1 MSLIISH
8 KMEKEVTKT
17 KKVVVKKEAKAAK
30 VVKAPKTETKV
41 VETPKVDKSRFAII
55 EINKQQEKVYEGEAL
70 DVLSI
75 KGDKFTFEN
84 VLAVVTEK
92 EAVFGK
98 PYIKGAS
105 VLAHKV
111 NDFKDKKIRT
121 ETFKAKSRYRKV
133 TGSRQSMSKLM
144 IDKIN
149 A

>member
-1 MSLIISH
+1 
-8 KMEKEVTKT
+8 MEKEVTKT

-30 VVKAPKTETKV
+30 VVKAPKTEAKAKV
-41 VETPKVDKSRFAII
+41 IETPKVDKSRFAII

-84 VLAVVTEK
+84 VLAVVTDK

-98 PYIKGAS
+98 PYIKGAV

-111 NDFKDKKIRT
+111 NDFKDKKVRT

-133 TGSRQSMSKLM
+133 TGSRQSMSKIM

>member
-1 MSLIISH
+1 
-8 KMEKEVTKT
+8 MEKEVTKT

-55 EINKQQEKVYEGEAL
+55 EINKQQEKVYEGETL

>member
-1 MSLIISH
+1 
-8 KMEKEVTKT
+8 MEKEVTKT

-30 VVKAPKTETKV
+30 VVKAPKTEAKVKV

-84 VLAVVTEK
+84 VLAVVTDK

-98 PYIKGAS
+98 PYIKGAV

-111 NDFKDKKIRT
+111 NDFKDKKVRT

>member
-55 EINKQQEKVYEGEAL
+55 EINKQQEKVFEGESL

-84 VLAVVTEK
+84 VLAVVTDK

-98 PYIKGAS
+98 PYIKGAV

-111 NDFKDKKIRT
+111 NDFKDKKVRT

>member
-1 MSLIISH
+1 
-8 KMEKEVTKT
+8 MEKEVTKT
-17 KKVVVKKEAKAAK
+17 KKVVVKKEAK
-30 VVKAPKTETKV
+30 VVKAPKVAVAKTEVKK
-41 VETPKVDKSRFAII
+41 VETPKADKSRFAII

-111 NDFKDKKIRT
+111 NDFKDKKVRT

>member
-1 MSLIISH
+1 
-8 KMEKEVTKT
+8 MEKEVTKT
-17 KKVVVKKEAKAAK
+17 KKTVVKKEAKSAK
-30 VVKAPKTETKV
+30 VVKDPKTETKV

-55 EINKQQEKVYEGEAL
+55 EINKQQEKVFEGETL

-84 VLAVVTEK
+84 VLAVVTDK

-98 PYIKGAS
+98 PYIKGAV

-111 NDFKDKKIRT
+111 DDFKDKKIRT

>member
-55 EINKQQEKVYEGEAL
+55 EINKQQEKVFEGESL

-98 PYIKGAS
+98 PYIKGAV

-111 NDFKDKKIRT
+111 NDFKDKKVRT

>member
-1 MSLIISH
+1 
-8 KMEKEVTKT
+8 MEKEVTKT

-30 VVKAPKTETKV
+30 VVKAPKTEAKAKV

-84 VLAVVTEK
+84 VLAVVTDK

-98 PYIKGAS
+98 PYIKGAV

-111 NDFKDKKIRT
+111 NDFKDKKVRT

>member
-1 MSLIISH
+1 
-8 KMEKEVTKT
+8 MEKEVTKT

-30 VVKAPKTETKV
+30 VVKAPKAETKV

-55 EINKQQEKVYEGEAL
+55 EINKQQEKVFEGESL

-98 PYIKGAS
+98 PYIKGAV

-111 NDFKDKKIRT
+111 NDFKDKKVRT

>member
-1 MSLIISH
+1 
-8 KMEKEVTKT
+8 MEKEVTKT

-55 EINKQQEKVYEGEAL
+55 EINKQQEKVFEGESL

-84 VLAVVTEK
+84 VLAVVTDK

-98 PYIKGAS
+98 PYIKGAV

-111 NDFKDKKIRT
+111 NDFKDKKVRT

>member
-1 MSLIISH
+1 
-8 KMEKEVTKT
+8 MEKEVTKT

-30 VVKAPKTETKV
+30 VVKAPKTEAKAKV
-41 VETPKVDKSRFAII
+41 IETPKVDKSRFAII

-84 VLAVVTEK
+84 VLAVVTDK

-98 PYIKGAS
+98 PYIKGAV

-111 NDFKDKKIRT
+111 NDFKDKKVRT

>member
-1 MSLIISH
+1 
-8 KMEKEVTKT
+8 MEKEVTKT

-55 EINKQQEKVYEGEAL
+55 EINKQQEKVFEGESL

-98 PYIKGAS
+98 PYIKGAV

-111 NDFKDKKIRT
+111 NDFKDKKVRT